1 MPRRP
6 YVAHPPALAS
16 TIKERTESPIL
27 RPPGVIVEDD
37 IELGAS
43 RLRRRRL
50 AAPSR
55 SVGLRRGFRLDREV
69 DDVGTVDD
77 ARAAKRVEMK
87 CLVRA
92 TQILS
97 VSNRCSQSCIRS
109 YHGPVRRACRRRPSG
124 LERPELSLTAAPKP
138 SQPD

>member
-50 AAPSR
+50 AA
-55 SVGLRRGFRLDREV
+55 RRGRWGYGE
-69 DDVGTVDD
+69 
-77 ARAAKRVEMK
+77 A
-87 CLVRA
+87 
-92 TQILS
+92 S
-97 VSNRCSQSCIRS
+97 VSIARS
-109 YHGPVRRACRRRPSG
+109 TTAGPLTTRGRPSG
-124 LERPELSLTAAPKP
+124 SK
-138 SQPD
+138 

>member
-69 DDVGTVDD
+69 DEGGTVDD
-77 ARAAKRVEMK
+77 ARAAKRVEME
-87 CLVRA
+87 CRVRA

-97 VSNRCSQSCIRS
+97 VSIA
-109 YHGPVRRACRRRPSG
+109 ACREIHG
-124 LERPELSLTAAPKP
+124 ANVCMISLLGCMI
-138 SQPD
+138 SLFF